1 MLSKLDYEL
10 LALYREP
17 RPWPKNAE
25 DEKRFRELL
34 ARKLVEPV
42 GYKPEAGG
50 LTATHYQAS
59 TAGKDALLEFEQA
72 QKAAKQA
79 RARFWIG
86 TAIAAAGAAAAIV
99 KIFLG

>member
-1 MLSKLDYEL
+1 MISKLDYEL
-10 LALYREP
+10 LVLYRDP
-17 RPWPKNAE
+17 RPWSGDAE
-25 DEKRFRELL
+25 DEKRFRGLL

-42 GYKPEAGG
+42 GYKPEDGG

-59 TAGKDALLEFEQA
+59 PAGEDALLSFEQA

-86 TAIAAAGAAAAIV
+86 TAIAAAGAAAAIAKMV
-99 KIFLG
+99 LG

>member
-1 MLSKLDYEL
+1 MITKLDYEL
-10 LALYREP
+10 LVLYRDP
-17 RPWPKNAE
+17 RPWPEDAE
-25 DEKRFRELL
+25 DEKRFRGLL

-42 GYKPEAGG
+42 GYKPEDGG

-59 TAGKDALLEFEQA
+59 PAGEDALLSFEQA

-86 TAIAAAGAAAAIV
+86 TAIAAAGAAAAIAKMV
-99 KIFLG
+99 LG